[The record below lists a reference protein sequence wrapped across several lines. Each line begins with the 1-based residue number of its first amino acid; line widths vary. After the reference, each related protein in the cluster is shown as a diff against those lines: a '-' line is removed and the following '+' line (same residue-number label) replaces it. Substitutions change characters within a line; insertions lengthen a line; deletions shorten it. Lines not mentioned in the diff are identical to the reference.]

1 MGWLYIF
8 LFGFAMNFL
17 VGFGLKG
24 VVFREFR
31 PLPRAAF
38 TALIS
43 WLFCTGAAAF
53 GGYFLFGLLSVAA
66 MAFGTIFLAYIVP
79 AILHFL
85 LLYYQFSSGWVYT
98 DEDEAAELAAM
109 QTSTRTNDRI
119 ASVTG
124 GTEKN

>member
-1 MGWLYIF
+1 MSWIYIS
-8 LFGFAMNFL
+8 LFGFVMNVA
-17 VGFGLKG
+17 VGFALKA

-53 GGYFLFGLLSVAA
+53 GGYFLFGIGVAA
-66 MAFGTIFLAYIVP
+66 MAFGTIFIAYIIP

-85 LLYYQFSSGWVYT
+85 LLYYQMSTGWTET
-98 DEDEAAELAAM
+98 DEDEAELEESARQAG
-109 QTSTRTNDRI
+109 RI

-124 GTEKN
+124 GVDAE